1 MMENETKIWIRVIDG
16 RRESVVIYLFFVA
29 RLSHTAQFAVWF
41 SIVRVKPT
49 VSRGFD
55 DDRPECGPWWMRPGN
70 SPPHVYPFQT
80 LVLHYNLTFGH
91 VSFILLLRGWKM
103 FSYFRL
109 HYNLKKIRNCV
120 FSRRFFLLYI
130 FPRNANNFGT
140 SRYIICA
147 LGALSTPLCVFHS
160 SRIGM

>member
-1 MMENETKIWIRVIDG
+1 MIDATGSYVFNKKINFPKLCAARINNNSGMTSSFFLLLFFNDRSHHSCCLDIFTVSRFSIMMENETKIWIRVIDG

-103 FSYFRL
+103 
-109 HYNLKKIRNCV
+109 
-120 FSRRFFLLYI
+120 
-130 FPRNANNFGT
+130 
-140 SRYIICA
+140 
-147 LGALSTPLCVFHS
+147 
-160 SRIGM
+160 